1 MMLPVSRYA
10 FLLTLS
16 APCFLKGLVV
26 PDGRLVKEEDMVYG
40 LVQEFFFSP
49 SNSARKASF

>member
-40 LVQEFFFSP
+40 LVQEFF
-49 SNSARKASF
+49 